1 MYYSEKNQKII
12 FEEGD
17 WVVEKSYVLSQGAF
31 KLGEITGETGKNSNR
46 CVTKDGRTVYLKNCR
61 LANQDEI
68 DVAMAKLA
76 AAPKAA
82 ETDDVKELILAL
94 CRKKGWI

>member
-1 MYYSEKNQKII
+1 MYYSKKNQKII
-12 FEEGD
+12 FEVGD
-17 WVVEKSYVLSQGAF
+17 WVVEKASLSMGAF
-31 KLGEITGETGKNSNR
+31 KLGEITGQTGKNS
-46 CVTKDGRTVYLKNCR
+46 DRTVGRGACIVHLKNCR

-68 DVAMAKLA
+68 DAAMAKLA
-76 AAPKAA
+76 AAA